1 MASTRMGFHFPTS
14 LKSAPTQTLIQH
26 EATRT
31 PQECV
36 ETILRFSGN
45 PAISNTLE
53 QRLLEFQAACQSPQR
68 ALERLV
74 RFLESSSSKQT
85 VLETWINQPESLN
98 SLLRIF
104 SISDTQIDWLT
115 IDPEALGSIPSIDSA
130 IDVAIGPQGPASSDL
145 KRQLEASMDDASAID
160 VLRRFYHRHLLRAV
174 LARNNRKLNGR
185 SFRAFVTHIA
195 ETVLGAVCDRVAPPS
210 NSSEITI
217 ALVALRHFSSS
228 LLTPNCQWP
237 LVAIY
242 EETKDSGRSP
252 SHAQG
257 RSQGRSP
264 GRATPHQIAERLL
277 ERICDW
283 IHHITDGATGLCWPL
298 AIESV
303 PVFAKRINHSR
314 SWVDA
319 LPSHATAR
327 HAPMLCVARCVGG
340 NLSLGLR
347 FIEESNA
354 NLLPPF
360 RTEVDLEYLAGY
372 FGSALDAL
380 DQAASSTADSWKF
393 RATTA
398 IDAILSL
405 QEIGRLASRSRAGIA
420 QGRIAQG
427 QSDDF
432 SQALDASLNDWLD
445 RENSTNPPEPVQS
458 EVLIDQ
464 AKSWFETTF
473 GTSTV
478 GSPLAE
484 TILSGRDDAISKST
498 SGALA
503 KFESGENALR
513 MLQEL
518 ASEEITALSSRNCRY
533 HFSKIVESLLERI
546 AATPS
551 PDLTLRNIV
560 STAKSLGGK
569 GVLWE
574 LFSSHSLLMELYT
587 RLCSTSPYLVQIL
600 LSNPGMIDDLL
611 DSLMLER
618 IPDYAGFQA
627 ALETLCKG
635 IADIEPVVLSFRNAM
650 HLAIGVRDI
659 LGRESITE
667 IHRALAD
674 VHEVCLRKL
683 AQQAYRNVAAKQ
695 PEPKKSD
702 GSPIEYSI
710 LLIGKLASREPNYH
724 SDISMLILYDSNLAN
739 HGMFF
744 QQVAQRLIQSS
755 NRITR
760 FGRLFELKAWQ
771 FLGDKSSGSAWTLD
785 QLLLSI
791 ELPDVQ
797 IQQRM
802 NLYTA
807 RLIGDSPFAA
817 IAESRIERFL
827 QSQEWSKQHAF
838 ELVEWRRELER
849 TATPENIKR
858 GWGGTLDVEVL
869 AHMFYAKHLHTPKH
883 PWLRGTIERLEAL
896 RKNGVLSPQVALQ
909 LRDAYYFLRS
919 VESGLRLMNTTLRH
933 DLPKEPL
940 ELSKLAYVLQLPDRE
955 QLVESCEHYRQTIHD
970 VAQRYYTQF
979 RAQVVA
985 AD

>member
-1 MASTRMGFHFPTS
+1 MASTRMGFHFSTS
-14 LKSAPTQTLIQH
+14 LKSAPPQTLIQH

-36 ETILRFSGN
+36 ETILQFSRN

-74 RFLESSSSKQT
+74 RFLESCYSKQT
-85 VLETWINQPESLN
+85 VLDTWIDQPESLD

-104 SISDTQIDWLT
+104 SIPDPQIDWLT
-115 IDPEALGSIPSIDSA
+115 IDPEALGSIPSIDTAIDVA
-130 IDVAIGPQGPASSDL
+130 IDVAIGPQDLASSDL
-145 KRQLEASMDDASAID
+145 KRQLEASVDDASAID
-160 VLRRFYHRHLLRAV
+160 VLRRFYHRNLLRAV
-174 LARNNRKLNGR
+174 LARNNRKLHGR
-185 SFRAFVTHIA
+185 SFRAFVSHIA

-228 LLTPNCQWP
+228 MLTPNCQWP

-242 EETKDSGRSP
+242 EETKDSGRS
-252 SHAQG
+252 QG
-257 RSQGRSP
+257 QSP
-264 GRATPHQIAERLL
+264 GRATPQQTAERLL

-283 IHHITDGATGLCWPL
+283 IHRITDGSTDLCWPL

-319 LPSHATAR
+319 LPSHATAL

-372 FGSALDAL
+372 FCRALDSL
-380 DQAASSTADSWKF
+380 DHAASSTA
-393 RATTA
+393 A

-405 QEIGRLASRSRAGIA
+405 QEIGRLASRSRAGSAQGHIA
-420 QGRIAQG
+420 QGHISQG
-427 QSDDF
+427 YPDDF
-432 SQALDASLNDWLD
+432 AQALDASLNDWLD
-445 RENSTNPPEPVQS
+445 REDSTNPPERVQS

-464 AKSWFETTF
+464 AKSWFEATF

-478 GSPLAE
+478 GSPLAAS
-484 TILSGRDDAISKST
+484 ILSGKDDAISKNT
-498 SGALA
+498 IGALA
-503 KFESGENALR
+503 KFESGDNALR

-533 HFSKIVESLLERI
+533 HFSKIVEPLLERI

-635 IADIEPVVLSFRNAM
+635 ITDIEPVVLSFRNAM

-659 LGRESITE
+659 LGRENITE

-683 AQQAYRNVAAKQ
+683 AQQAYRNVASKQ

-702 GSPIEYSI
+702 GSPVEYSI

-744 QQVAQRLIQSS
+744 QQVAQRLIQTT

-771 FLGDKSSGSAWTLD
+771 LLGAKSSGFAWTLD

-797 IQQRM
+797 IEQRM

-985 AD
+985 AH